1 MWVNLIGCT
10 ANRELI
16 CRGDYMKIGI
26 YGGNVRRG
34 APLTSVVD
42 DAAAMEDRGF
52 TSYWM
57 PQAGSFDVLTM
68 IGVVGQNTSRIELG
82 TAVIPSY
89 PRHPNALAEQAATA
103 NALCG
108 GRLVLGVGPSHAP
121 AIERLGLSYDRPAHH
136 MREYVS
142 ILRSLTETGRV
153 DFAGDMYQMQTGFAC
168 PDAQPFPIV
177 ISALAPLMLKV
188 AGEVADGTV
197 TWMVGRKTIGDHT
210 APRINRAARDANR
223 ESPRVV
229 VGVPVCCHD
238 DKDEAI
244 ARSIQI
250 FQHYTQ
256 LPNYRRQL
264 DSEGLDQAGEI
275 AVVGN
280 EQEIEAGLQAFFD
293 AGATEIIASVYPAG
307 PSGRASFE
315 RTLDCLAALAN

>member
-1 MWVNLIGCT
+1 
-10 ANRELI
+10 
-16 CRGDYMKIGI
+16 MKIGI

-34 APLTSVVD
+34 SPLTSLID
-42 DAAAMEDRGF
+42 DIVAMEDRGF
-52 TSYWM
+52 ASYWM

-68 IGVVGQNTSRIELG
+68 IGVAGQHTSRIELG
-82 TAVIPSY
+82 TAIVPSY

-121 AIERLGLSYDRPAHH
+121 AIERLGLAYDRPALH

-142 ILRSLTETGRV
+142 VLRSLSESGRV
-153 DFAGDMYQMQTGFAC
+153 DFSGDIYHIQTGFAC

-197 TWMVGRKTIGDHT
+197 TWMVGRKTIREHT
-210 APRINRAARDANR
+210 VPRITRAARDSGR
-223 ESPRVV
+223 DEPRVI

-238 DKDEAI
+238 DKDQAI

-280 EQEIEAGLQAFFD
+280 EQEIAEGLQEFFN
-293 AGATEIIASVYPAG
+293 AGATEVIASVYPAG
-307 PSGRASFE
+307 DSGRASFE
-315 RTLDCLAALAN
+315 RTFSCLADLAAN